1 MSVLYVQGGVLSYCT
16 WASLLGSKHYC
27 NTKYVL
33 SFSYNNNLYL
43 FCDQSHDMTPNLPN
57 LTLWAF
63 GFFCF
68 YFHSM
73 FRSYC
78 FMLMPSFIFYLPKG
92 LVRNNN
98 RALRP
103 KYTLHCR
110 VHTKIAEN
118 HWHVVFTIRNW
129 CIEWDTYIC

>member
-1 MSVLYVQGGVLSYCT
+1 MFLLHLCQFCMYRVAFYHIALGLVYSDQNITVIPNMSFP
-16 WASLLGSKHYC
+16 SLIII
-27 NTKYVL
+27 
-33 SFSYNNNLYL
+33 NLYL

-92 LVRNNN
+92 LVRNNS

-118 HWHVVFTIRNW
+118 H
-129 CIEWDTYIC
+129 